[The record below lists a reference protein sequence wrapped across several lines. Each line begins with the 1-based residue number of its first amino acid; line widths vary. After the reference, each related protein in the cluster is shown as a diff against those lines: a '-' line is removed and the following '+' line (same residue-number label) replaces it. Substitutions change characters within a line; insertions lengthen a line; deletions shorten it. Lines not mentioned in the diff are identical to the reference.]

1 MRHLATGLFPE
12 PPLTRRATIAGV
24 TAALTTGRFG
34 RREVR
39 RWLNLSERQLRS
51 WERQGLIAPAEAYG
65 FRELIALRSLVKL
78 RRDRVPPGKLRQA
91 ILALRARL
99 RDVEDPLVDVKLY
112 SEGGKIRVQVGGCP
126 MEPVTGQLLLD
137 FGPEELRKLVPFPEP
152 SREPAGLPAGRAPAA
167 ADRLFEE
174 GVRLEQTGAVEEAR
188 ELYLRALEAEPSHA
202 GALINLG
209 TMHFTAREFGKAR
222 EYYERAVASEP
233 DNALARFNLANVFD
247 ELGLRLE
254 ALVHYQAALKI
265 APDYADAHYNLAL
278 LYQGIGQSLRAVR
291 HWRIYL
297 KLDPVSPWAAIARR
311 ELERLYRETVVES
324 GEPRS

>member
-1 MRHLATGLFPE
+1 MTP
-12 PPLTRRATIAGV
+12 
-24 TAALTTGRFG
+24 ALTTGRFG

-78 RRDRVPPGKLRQA
+78 RRDRVPPRKIRQA

-99 RDVEDPLVDVKLY
+99 RDVADPLVELKLF
-112 SEGGKIRVQVGGCP
+112 SEGGHVRVQVGGCP

-137 FGPEELRKLVPFPEP
+137 FGPEELRKLVQFPEP
-152 SREPAGLPAGRAPAA
+152 SREPAGLPAGRAAAA

-174 GVRLEQTGAVEEAR
+174 GVRLEHAGAVEEAR
-188 ELYLRALEAEPSHA
+188 EVYLRALEADPNHA

-209 TMHFTAREFGKAR
+209 TIHFTAREFGQAR
-222 EYYERAVASEP
+222 QYYERAVAADP

-254 ALVHYQAALKI
+254 ALVHYQAALKL

-278 LYQGIGQSLRAVR
+278 LYQTIGQPLRAVR

-297 KLDPVSPWAAIARR
+297 RLDPGSPWAAIARR
-311 ELERLYRETVVES
+311 ELDRIYRETVVES

>member
-1 MRHLATGLFPE
+1 
-12 PPLTRRATIAGV
+12 V
-24 TAALTTGRFG
+24 TAALTTGRFA

-78 RRDRVPPGKLRQA
+78 RRDRVPPLKLQRA
-91 ILALRARL
+91 IRALRARL
-99 RDVEDPLVDVKLY
+99 REVEDPLVDVKLF
-112 SEGGKIRVQVGGCP
+112 SEGGQIRVQVGGCS

-137 FGPEELRKLVPFPEP
+137 FGAEELRKLVRFPEP
-152 SREPAGLPAGRAPAA
+152 KSEPAGPPAPRAAAA

-174 GVRLEQTGAVEEAR
+174 GVRLEQAGEVEEAR
-188 ELYLRALEAEPSHA
+188 QSYRRALEADPNHT

-209 TMHFTAREFGKAR
+209 TIHFTAREFGQAR
-222 EYYERAVASEP
+222 EYYERAVAADP
-233 DNALARFNLANVFD
+233 DNALARFNLANVF
-247 ELGLRLE
+247 EEMGLRLE
-254 ALVHYQAALKI
+254 ALVHYQAALKL

-278 LYQGIGQSLRAVR
+278 LYQTIGQPLRAVR

-297 KLDPVSPWAAIARR
+297 RLDPGSPWAAIARR
-311 ELERLYRETVVES
+311 ELDRIYRETVVES